1 MQTNVAQ
8 LVKSPLAMWETWV
21 RSLGWEETLEKRKAT
36 HSIILAWKI
45 PWTVYSMGLRRVRH
59 DWMTFTS
66 CRLKFPLPFPQ
77 LLAVSLFSSLF
88 LHMCCNKV
96 AAELVLW
103 FQILKMVKYG
113 QECLES
119 PEPIN
124 MLLLEDVEGFCSVGL
139 KVENK
144 ISVKVCKSDIVFSLQ
159 SYYTE
164 AIHFKKTFQ
173 ADSLLLKNTAEWL
186 FPYYIFN
193 NMKDGHLNFGQNA
206 QRFVSLEE
214 ADN

>member
-1 MQTNVAQ
+1 
-8 LVKSPLAMWETWV
+8 
-21 RSLGWEETLEKRKAT
+21 
-36 HSIILAWKI
+36 
-45 PWTVYSMGLRRVRH
+45 
-59 DWMTFTS
+59 
-66 CRLKFPLPFPQ
+66 
-77 LLAVSLFSSLF
+77 
-88 LHMCCNKV
+88 MCCNKV

-103 FQILKMVKYG
+103 FQILKTVKYG

-173 ADSLLLKNTAEWL
+173 ADSLLLKNTAE
-186 FPYYIFN
+186 
-193 NMKDGHLNFGQNA
+193 
-206 QRFVSLEE
+206 
-214 ADN
+214 